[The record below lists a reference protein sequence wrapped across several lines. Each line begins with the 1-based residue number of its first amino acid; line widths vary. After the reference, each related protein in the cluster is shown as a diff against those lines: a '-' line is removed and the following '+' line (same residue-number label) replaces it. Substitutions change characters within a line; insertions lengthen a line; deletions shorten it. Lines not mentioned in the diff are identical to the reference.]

1 MKQYCRYCSHC
12 HYADAVYCDKKQKT
26 MSDSSAK
33 SANDCKDFDFCKID
47 VFYMGDMNKTY
58 KPRETK
64 KEECDGQIGL
74 FGKE

>member
-1 MKQYCRYCSHC
+1 
-12 HYADAVYCDKKQKT
+12 